1 MDYRHIA
8 NTVADNLLS
17 YSKDESGWK
26 MCKKTNEVA
35 VFWRPSSEFP
45 GNLYKGEGIIN
56 GSPEKV
62 WACLK
67 PVPDGLRV
75 KWDNNVKKFELI
87 QSIDDEVSVCRT
99 VTPSAAMGII
109 SPRDFV
115 DVVLVKR
122 YEDGTIT
129 SNATNVSHPG
139 CSPQPGYVRGFNHPC
154 GCFCVPIPGE
164 PSKTQLF
171 SFFQTDLGGYLPRS
185 VVDSFFP
192 SSMTDFYNNLTKAV
206 KSFKEN

>member
-1 MDYRHIA
+1 M
-8 NTVADNLLS
+8 T
-17 YSKDESGWK
+17 
-26 MCKKTNEVA
+26 
-35 VFWRPSSEFP
+35 
-45 GNLYKGEGIIN
+45 YKGEGIIN

-62 WACLK
+62 WMCLK

-87 QSIDDEVSVCRT
+87 QSIDDVQELFVFSTHVQEVSVCRT

-129 SNATNVSHPG
+129 SN
-139 CSPQPGYVRGFNHPC
+139 
-154 GCFCVPIPGE
+154 
-164 PSKTQLF
+164 
-171 SFFQTDLGGYLPRS
+171 GG
-185 VVDSFFP
+185 
-192 SSMTDFYNNLTKAV
+192 
-206 KSFKEN
+206 